1 MKGVLIISMKQD
13 RKFLVVILIIA
24 VFYLFSCGKNYYRF
38 ENVNYESSEAAI
50 EAQKRIIDLFLS
62 KITATNTPV
71 GGTLIAILPSDTY
84 IEQNF
89 IIYKGELNEERKK
102 KASQFLTL
110 AIKNEYIK
118 YIQAV
123 EKRRIF
129 DKVIYTFSDDP
140 EDVRFNEDF
149 ALIVLKKDGQ
159 SKWFLK
165 KNNDQSSLKPIE
177 EISPAL
183 PPVHSLNLWLNS
195 VEETA
200 RSP

>member
-1 MKGVLIISMKQD
+1 MKGVLIISKKQD
-13 RKFLVVILIIA
+13 RKFLVVILIIV

-38 ENVNYESSEAAI
+38 KNVNYESSEAAI

-118 YIQAV
+118 YIQAI

-129 DKVIYTFSDDP
+129 DKVICTFSDDP

-165 KNNDQSSLKPIE
+165 KNNGQSILKPIE
-177 EISPAL
+177 GISPAL
-183 PPVHSLNLWLNS
+183 PLVHALNLWLNS

-200 RSP
+200 RSQ